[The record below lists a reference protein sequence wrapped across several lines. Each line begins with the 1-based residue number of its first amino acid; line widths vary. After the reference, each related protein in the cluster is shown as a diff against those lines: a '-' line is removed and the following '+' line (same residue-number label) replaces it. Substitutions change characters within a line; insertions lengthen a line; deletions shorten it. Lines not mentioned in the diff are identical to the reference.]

1 MKFFPRAARL
11 RSKMMYA
18 IHECDICRALN
29 PDLSARI
36 ARLGEPDIL
45 HRNHYLGGRYE
56 NLYVTLQTL
65 PEMRVIL
72 EAAQRAAAGLLERAE
87 ASLHVGWWLN
97 VMRPGE
103 ITYAHT
109 HDAADEL
116 LSGVYYVDVP
126 SNSGRLI
133 MQRGERR
140 EEVEPR
146 AGTFVFFA
154 PDVLHEVTRNGS
166 NRVRVSVGL
175 NFGPADA
182 PA

>member
-1 MKFFPRAARL
+1 
-11 RSKMMYA
+11 MMYA
-18 IHECDICRALN
+18 IHECEACRALN

-36 ARLGEPDIL
+36 ARLGEREIL

-56 NLYVTLQTL
+56 NLYVALDML

-72 EAAQRAAAGLLERAE
+72 VAARRAVARILERAE
-87 ASLHVGWWLN
+87 ESLQVGWWLN

-116 LSGVYYVDVP
+116 LSGVYYVDAP
-126 SNSGRLI
+126 SYSGRLI
-133 MQRGERR
+133 MQRGECR

-154 PDVLHEVTRNGS
+154 PDVLHEVTRNDS
-166 NRVRVSVGL
+166 SRVRVSVGL
-175 NFGPADA
+175 NFGPAVA